1 MRGARHGGGTA
12 YGEPRM
18 AGVDAAQ
25 RWNRCLRYRQPMK
38 LAEAYRAAVRMQTE
52 LGSSAAIV
60 AAQCAE
66 DCRAEGD
73 LKGFDGWN
81 LVCACLTEMKRCS
94 ALPATAVR

>member
-1 MRGARHGGGTA
+1 
-12 YGEPRM
+12 
-18 AGVDAAQ
+18 
-25 RWNRCLRYRQPMK
+25 
-38 LAEAYRAAVRMQTE
+38 MQTE